1 MPRKKLTTE
10 DFIKKATEIHGEKYN
25 YSKVEYINSKTKILI
40 KCKKCNKEFEQTP
53 NTHLQGHG
61 CPKCKAI
68 KHSIESRLTT
78 EEFIKRSIK
87 IHKEKYNYSKV
98 EYISIFIKVII
109 FCKKC
114 NKYFKQTPSAHLQ
127 GQGCP
132 KCKAIKHSIE
142 SRLTTEEFIKKAKKI
157 HGDKYNYSK
166 VEYISSKTKVIIFC
180 KKCNKYFK
188 QIPNSHL
195 QNRGCFKCTGKNK
208 TTKELI
214 EQFIKIHGDK
224 YNYSKVEYISSK
236 TKVIIFCKKCN
247 KYFKQT
253 PSAHLQGQGCSK
265 CGEKTKAN
273 KCKLTIK
280 EFIEKSIKVHKEK
293 YDYSKV
299 KYVNSKIKVIII
311 CNKCNKEFKQIPNS
325 HLKGHGCPFCIRVS
339 ENKVGN
345 FLNEY
350 FFTFKIISHKFI
362 YKYIGIDKKKH
373 KRYCDFYLQKKEK
386 IIIVE
391 YDGEQHFMP
400 RRFGGKSQEKAEKA
414 FKVQQFIDNKDTE
427 FCNSNNIL
435 LWRIKYDDNK
445 EKSIL
450 RLKELIN
457 D

>member
-142 SRLTTEEFIKKAKKI
+142 SRLTTEEFIKKAK
-157 HGDKYNYSK
+157 
-166 VEYISSKTKVIIFC
+166 
-180 KKCNKYFK
+180 
-188 QIPNSHL
+188 
-195 QNRGCFKCTGKNK
+195 
-208 TTKELI
+208 
-214 EQFIKIHGDK
+214 KIHGDK